1 MSRKEGDKAYATYVH
16 YQAFSSDMP
25 IHRIDI
31 KMLNLV
37 MILIYT
43 AYYMIL

>member
-25 IHRIDI
+25 IPQITQT
-31 KMLNLV
+31 NW
-37 MILIYT
+37 
-43 AYYMIL
+43 